1 MLRGEF
7 LESFQAVL
15 GLGHHGTVDSCDECS
30 RAVTRCIRTCLP
42 CAGLRPKE
50 SGSDVARVIGCR
62 IEAQLLMLGILGYGI
77 RRFLTSQ
84 K

>member
-42 CAGLRPKE
+42 CAG
-50 SGSDVARVIGCR
+50 GGCR
-62 IEAQLLMLGILGYGI
+62 ECCRLRRRVFLGISECEVSELLSPESSVAQVRHG
-77 RRFLTSQ
+77 
-84 K
+84 